1 MRLILLVVFL
11 LLVKK
16 KECFCFNFIY
26 FDKQTLSAY
35 SLTRPDRKKNNG
47 SMNILGKKRRW
58 AL

>member
-16 KECFCFNFIY
+16 KECFSFNFIY

-35 SLTRPDRKKNNG
+35 SLTTLTRPDRKKTMG
-47 SMNILGKKRRW
+47 
-58 AL
+58 A

>member
-35 SLTRPDRKKNNG
+35 SLTRPDRKKTMG
-47 SMNILGKKRRW
+47 
-58 AL
+58 A